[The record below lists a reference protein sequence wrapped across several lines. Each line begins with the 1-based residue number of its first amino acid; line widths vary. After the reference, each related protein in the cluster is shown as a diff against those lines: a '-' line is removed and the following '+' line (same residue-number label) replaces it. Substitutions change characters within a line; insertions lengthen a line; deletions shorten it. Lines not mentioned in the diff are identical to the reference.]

1 MIISESYFGVAI
13 LVMQQ
18 AFQRMEI
25 KSIQKDSRCT
35 VGNIIRFLK
44 TKINLEKY
52 ENSIFSIRQASASDL
67 SSLYEWLLLAV

>member
-25 KSIQKDSRCT
+25 KSIQKDSLCT

>member
-25 KSIQKDSRCT
+25 KSIQKDSLCT

-44 TKINLEKY
+44 TKISLEKY

>member
-25 KSIQKDSRCT
+25 KSIQKESLCT

-44 TKINLEKY
+44 TKISLEKY